1 MLDLS
6 HNNISGPIPHCL
18 GNIMQNPWDTDVY
31 DSSSFGYGD
40 FEMFGGN
47 TLIDVDDSFE
57 TTSTISFPNS
67 FGAYDST
74 TYSAVC
80 TFDESSYE
88 GNPVLCGPPLH
99 ISCTE
104 AKEIPTYLLAPDF
117 SEDDASFLAM
127 EWFCISFLV
136 AYANVVVAVVVV
148 LCVNPSWRNVWFYYI
163 ESFMYSCY
171 DYFASKSSRL

>member
-67 FGAYDST
+67 FGALVGIEFT
-74 TYSAVC
+74 TKYN
-80 TFDESSYE
+80 TYSYE
-88 GNPVLCGPPLH
+88 GSILSYMFGVDLTGMTPQRTAQFALLMKAVMR
-99 ISCTE
+99 
-104 AKEIPTYLLAPDF
+104 EILF
-117 SEDDASFLAM
+117 F
-127 EWFCISFLV
+127 
-136 AYANVVVAVVVV
+136 VV
-148 LCVNPSWRNVWFYYI
+148 LHCTSVAQRQKRFQHTFLHQISPKMMLLF
-163 ESFMYSCY
+163 
-171 DYFASKSSRL
+171 